1 MPDAQS
7 PIRVNR
13 APVLTLWAA
22 VVAERLGY
30 PPETAL
36 TLGRFVAGSSAR
48 AKARHLGISDEKQD
62 AEERHARAA
71 ELKPRRQTVRLLG
84 RDIPVLAADGT
95 LRAQDDGKPASD
107 KSVQSYVARAF
118 GDRLGEARAAMESLA
133 ASLPPEELN
142 RVGFRL
148 YEQFRPKWVPVG
160 ESRLPPWASRSGSL
174 CIPAILR
181 HCTTCT
187 DQCATPSVHKLTH
200 CERSHGAVSFRIARF
215 QGWRDDRH

>member
-1 MPDAQS
+1 MPNRAA

-48 AKARHLGISDEKQD
+48 AKARRIGIIDEKQE
-62 AEERHARAA
+62 AEERSARAA
-71 ELKPRRQTVRLLG
+71 ELKPHRPVVRLLG
-84 RDIPVLAADGT
+84 RDIPVLAADDGT
-95 LRAQDDGKPASD
+95 LRAEDAGKPASAR
-107 KSVQSYVARAF
+107 SVQSYIARAF
-118 GDRLGEARAAMESLA
+118 EDRLDEARTAMEALA

-148 YEQFRPKWVPVG
+148 YERF
-160 ESRLPPWASRSGSL
+160 RSGVPRDAS
-174 CIPAILR
+174 
-181 HCTTCT
+181 
-187 DQCATPSVHKLTH
+187 
-200 CERSHGAVSFRIARF
+200 
-215 QGWRDDRH
+215 GWG